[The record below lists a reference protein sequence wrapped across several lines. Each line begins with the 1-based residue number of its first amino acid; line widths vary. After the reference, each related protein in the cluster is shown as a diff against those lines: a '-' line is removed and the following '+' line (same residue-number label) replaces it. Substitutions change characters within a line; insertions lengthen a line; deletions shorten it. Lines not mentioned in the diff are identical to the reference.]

1 MKKSFSKVVYL
12 IGTILTFTL
21 LLSACGS
28 NNKESSKSNKINV
41 VTSVNFYSEAAK
53 AVLGDKGNVTSI
65 INSPSSNP
73 HDFQPTPKD
82 SKTVAKADFVIYNG
96 AHYDSWMQSLLNNN
110 SSAKVTNVSNDLM
123 GKDDHDNAHIWYDY
137 RTMPKLVNSLAKQF
151 SKKDAKNAKFYENNA
166 KKYIESL
173 KPIEKTV
180 KQIKQQHKHNNK
192 VDVTEPVFNY
202 MLNDMGYT
210 INDAGFS
217 KAVEHEIDPTPQNI
231 RDLQDDIKHKKI
243 SFLVVN
249 SQTSDTT
256 VQNMIKLANE
266 NKLPIVKVSE
276 TMPKNTNYKDWI
288 MSSLNQVKNLN
299 K

>member
-1 MKKSFSKVVYL
+1 MKKSLNKC
-12 IGTILTFTL
+12 IGLVGIIVTFTL
-21 LLSACGS
+21 LLTACG
-28 NNKESSKSNKINV
+28 NNKEQSKSNKINV

-53 AVLGDKGNVTSI
+53 AVLGDKGDVTSI
-65 INSPSSNP
+65 ISSPSSDP

-82 SKTVAKADFVIYNG
+82 SKIVAKADFVIYNG
-96 AHYDSWMQSLLNNN
+96 AHYDSWMKSLLNNN
-110 SSAKVTNVSNDLM
+110 SSAKVTNVAADLM
-123 GKDDHDNAHIWYDY
+123 HKDEHDNAHIWYDY

-151 SKKDAKNAKFYENNA
+151 SEKDSKNAKLYKENA
-166 KKYIESL
+166 KKYIDSL
-173 KPIEKTV
+173 KPIEKAV
-180 KQIKQQHKHNNK
+180 KQIKNEHKHNNK

-202 MLNDMGYT
+202 MLSDMGYT

-231 RDLQDDIKHKKI
+231 RDLQNDIKQKRI

-266 NKLPIVKVSE
+266 NNLPIVKVSE

-288 MSSLNQVKNLN
+288 MSALNQVQKIN